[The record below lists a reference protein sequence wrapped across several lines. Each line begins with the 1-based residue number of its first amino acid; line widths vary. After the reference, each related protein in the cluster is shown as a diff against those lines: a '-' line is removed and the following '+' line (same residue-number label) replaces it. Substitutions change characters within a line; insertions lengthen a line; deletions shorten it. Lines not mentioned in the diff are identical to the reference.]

1 MPRSYAFNVM
11 EFDDPPRIG
20 EEVDGSAPQRI
31 AITLREAGLDAPAS
45 LYNEALT
52 LARDGHLGHS
62 ASRLQ
67 MLLCMDPE
75 DADALL
81 LLARVHAAQGRPEE
95 ALKRLDAAISSGAVA
110 PPGFRDL
117 LESAIQSRNNQ
128 DEELRNRVAARDQG
142 ELRGLRAEAKQLRT
156 ETIRLEQDVQEALR
170 RERTWK
176 MATVGVALFATG
188 VVLALMVL
196 PPSTTPEQ
204 IAAIQS
210 GSGIAQSAGTEGEG
224 AAGAILS
231 SNPEVPGATAEAAPP
246 ATPNATAAP
255 ATPKATAAP
264 ATPKATAAPA
274 TPKAT
279 AAPATP
285 KATAAATP
293 KAPPA
298 GGVHVVATGDTLG
311 SIAVRYYG
319 GLSGVK
325 KIRDAN
331 QDVLKGG
338 DKLKLGMKLKIP

>member
-1 MPRSYAFNVM
+1 MPSSYAFNVM

-31 AITLREAGLDAPAS
+31 ANTLREAGLDAPAS

-62 ASRLQ
+62 AARLQ

-95 ALKRLDAAISSGAVA
+95 ALKRLDASISAGAVA

-117 LESAIQSRNNQ
+117 LESAIQARNNQ

-210 GSGIAQSAGTEGEG
+210 AGVTAEAGMTAGAGASAGAEGAG
-224 AAGAILS
+224 AAGAAILS
-231 SNPEVPGATAEAAPP
+231 SNPDVPGATAAAPP
-246 ATPNATAAP
+246 ATAAAPPVTPKATP
-255 ATPKATAAP
+255 ATPKATPDATPKA
-264 ATPKATAAPA
+264 ATPKATPAA

-279 AAPATP
+279 P
-285 KATAAATP
+285 
-293 KAPPA
+293 
-298 GGVHVVATGDTLG
+298 GGVHVVASGDTLG

-325 KIRDAN
+325 KIQDAN